1 MGLWEVR
8 KRYAWSPSDLIF
20 DLCSRYDVFIYVTL
34 GNILRSK
41 MFIKKLE
48 NIKSL
53 KKYYPQ
59 SHFLEIITVVSS
71 YQLFPPF
78 LVLQKAKIYF
88 LGDILS
94 AVSMQ
99 KHSERVSCSL
109 WTGGEWHKVLQVWFL
124 FYSCIGRAF
133 FPQKPQ
139 WWNPLCLEYILT

>member
-1 MGLWEVR
+1 M
-8 KRYAWSPSDLIF
+8 
-20 DLCSRYDVFIYVTL
+20 

-109 WTGGEWHKVLQVWFL
+109 WTGGE
-124 FYSCIGRAF
+124 
-133 FPQKPQ
+133 
-139 WWNPLCLEYILT
+139 